1 MPKNKIRGS
10 ASKPSGSNK
19 ATGRKYGASQ
29 LKSNR
34 KHQDDRVELNRE
46 ARERGIYGKRYK
58 AGKDLSHGKDGS
70 LKLEKRKT
78 NRARN
83 GKNGKSTK
91 R

>member
-1 MPKNKIRGS
+1 MPKNKIVG
-10 ASKPSGSNK
+10 KNKVPSSNK

-34 KHQDDRVELNRE
+34 KNQAKRVELNRE

-70 LKLEKRKT
+70 LTLEARKK

-83 GKNGKSTK
+83 GQNGKSTK

>member
-1 MPKNKIRGS
+1 MPRNKIVGKSR
-10 ASKPSGSNK
+10 ARGSNK
-19 ATGRKYGASQ
+19 ASGRKYGASQ

-34 KHQDDRVELNRE
+34 KHQTARVQLNKT
-46 ARERGIYGKRYK
+46 ARKRGIYGKRHSK
-58 AGKDLSHGKDGS
+58 GKDLSHGKDGS

-78 NRARN
+78 NRSRN